1 MSGFAELL
9 PGMHTQSKL
18 AVELDPPL
26 VIEGRKV
33 YPFGQDGRPVFALH
47 ELPGFT
53 PQFIAFC
60 RELASEGFKV
70 YAPLLFGE
78 AGKTATLR
86 NLWRAAFDRDW
97 YVMKN
102 ATPRIIEELRRLA
115 DAIHALHPGNMGAI
129 GMCFTGQLPAALLD
143 RPYMKAAVLS
153 QPSMPF
159 LGNAEMA
166 LDPGDVEAAK
176 RSQVPMIAFRFK
188 TDRVCRRARQVR
200 FETTFDRQIDFEA
213 LPADEQKHAVLTEEL
228 FDEDGNKKSGP
239 SVQALAKTVDY
250 LRRQL

>member
-9 PGMHTQSKL
+9 PGMHTQS
-18 AVELDPPL
+18 AVAVDLDEPR

-33 YPFGQDGRPVFALH
+33 HVFGSDGPPVFALH

-53 PQFIAFC
+53 VQFIALC
-60 RELASEGFKV
+60 RELAREGFTV
-70 YAPLLFGE
+70 YAPLLFGKVGE
-78 AGKTATLR
+78 TATGR
-86 NLWRAAFDRDW
+86 NLLRVSFDRHW
-97 YVMKN
+97 YVVKN

-115 DAIHALHPGNMGAI
+115 GAIHVLHPGNMGAI

-166 LDPGDVEAAK
+166 LDVADVEAAK

-188 TDRVCRRARQVR
+188 TDRVCRRERQVR
-200 FETTFDRQIDFEA
+200 FETTFDGQIDFEA

-228 FDEDGNKKSGP
+228 FDKEGKKKGGP
-239 SVQALAKTVDY
+239 SIGALAKTVDY